1 MKQKLKQII
10 YEMRHQPVISGVT
23 FIATALSV
31 FLIMVVVIMQRVKT
45 VPFPPESCREQLMV
59 GKYIH
64 ITMDEAGH
72 NDSSGALSYPFAQT
86 LYSGLN
92 GVEHVSFI
100 SEWLLDMLVKGT
112 EKTSFSAKSRAVDA
126 EFFKIF
132 DHPLIAGRYFT
143 AEEANSRIPVVV
155 ITEST
160 ARKAFGKTD
169 CVGENI
175 SLDHNRYTVVGV
187 IKDHS
192 FLATT
197 AASDIFTTYGPGA
210 IEPGPKKDVYELVF
224 GDTFAALLVK
234 KGVDF
239 QSVKDQ
245 VKARYAILA
254 TELKPY
260 GFKPIYHDAPYDQE
274 TIVAG
279 LRGSN
284 NTPDPSP
291 DRHMRYILYAI
302 LLIVPAMN
310 LSSLLHSR
318 MFHRVSE
325 IGVRRAFGC
334 TRTRIITDIIAEN
347 FIVTLV
353 GGIVG
358 LILGVVFAMTYSG
371 LYENMDNTG
380 LNLTPALSSVINW
393 GTILIAIGV
402 CFILNIISASIP
414 AWQASRL
421 NPVEAINKK

>member
-45 VPFPPESCREQLMV
+45 VPFPPESCRERLMV
-59 GKYIH
+59 GKFIH
-64 ITMDEAGH
+64 LMNDELESDA
-72 NDSSGALSYPFAQT
+72 SGAMSYSYAQR
-86 LYSGLN
+86 LYGGLD
-92 GVEHVSFI
+92 GVEHTSYM
-100 SEWLLDMLVKGT
+100 SDWLDEMLVKGT
-112 EKTSFSAKSRAVDA
+112 EKTSFQAQTREVDS

-132 DHPLIAGRYFT
+132 DHPLVAGRYFT
-143 AEEANSRIPVVV
+143 AEEANSRMPVVV

-175 SLDHNRYTVVGV
+175 SLNINKYTVVGV
-187 IKDHS
+187 IRDNS

-197 AASDIFTTYGPGA
+197 ASGDIFTAYGPY
-210 IEPGPKKDVYELVF
+210 KSD
-224 GDTFAALLVK
+224 GDPEIIYNVAMGGTSVALLVK

-239 QSVKDQ
+239 QSIRNQ
-245 VKARYAILA
+245 VKARYAALA
-254 TELKPY
+254 TELKPLGY
-260 GFKPIYHDAPYDQE
+260 RPIYHGSPFDQE
-274 TIVAG
+274 TISMGGIA
-279 LRGSN
+279 SN

-291 DRHMRYILYAI
+291 DRRMRYILYAI
-302 LLIVPAMN
+302 LLIVPAIN

-371 LYENMDNTG
+371 LYENMDNVG
-380 LNLTPALSSVINW
+380 YNLTPALSSVINW
-393 GTILIAIGV
+393 GTILIAVGI